1 MLTFSE
7 HTLKK
12 ETHESKGLYQIIIT
26 SDDISTMRNI
36 ADLLDECIEKKSITI
51 LTLPVKLGETVFVLH
66 QNKIYSAIINRIIQD
81 TIEEVWFE
89 IKYKNSNASELPT
102 VFKDKDFGN
111 MIFTNDNDAYKK
123 LNNEVKHH
131 EHM

>member
-7 HTLKK
+7 HILKKK

-26 SDDISTMRNI
+26 SDDIDNMRNI

-66 QNKIYSAIINRIIQD
+66 ENIIYSATVSRIIQD
-81 TIEEVWFE
+81 TVEEVWFE
-89 IKYKNSNASELPT
+89 IKYRNSNVSELPT
-102 VFKDKDFGN
+102 VFKDQDFGN
-111 MIFTNDNDAYKK
+111 IIFTNDNDAYKK
-123 LNNEVKHH
+123 LNNEVK
-131 EHM
+131 